1 MSASTNSFRAS
12 AWIGAIAAGAALAV
26 AGPAAANVPLTQVSS
41 DPFTNATSQHATE
54 VEPDTFAHHGTV
66 VSTFQVGRFFNGG
79 ATDIGF
85 ARSGDG
91 GATWDAPGFLP
102 GMTFSAGADSPYERV
117 SDPSVAYDAAH
128 DTWMISSIPLLPNL
142 VVPTVFV
149 NRSTDDGRTWS
160 NPVEIPAPF
169 KNDVNLN
176 TKPNLDKNWTVCDNT
191 PSSPFYGHCY
201 TELDNFA
208 TGDRELMSTSIDG
221 GQSWSNPIPTDGN
234 DNGLGGQ
241 PVVQPNGTVIVPFES
256 LNGKIAAF
264 RSTDGG
270 ASWTKAVTV
279 SQIRFHGVAGDLRTS
294 PLPSAEIAGDGTVY
308 VAWEDCRF
316 RAKCSANDIVFSKS
330 SNGIEWSDPARV
342 PIDDTDSGMD
352 HFIPGLAVE
361 PATSGVSAHL
371 ALTYY
376 FYPDADCNDDC
387 DLTVGYISSPDGG
400 DHWGDP
406 IQLAGPMSLADIA
419 LTSQGPMVG
428 DYISTS
434 FSGVTATTVFAVGL
448 PQDPSGPFDEAMYA
462 PASPLGVATAAEAT
476 NVASSTGAKHFTG
489 PGIGETH
496 RALHND

>member
-1 MSASTNSFRAS
+1 M
-12 AWIGAIAAGAALAV
+12 
-26 AGPAAANVPLTQVSS
+26 PA
-41 DPFTNATSQHATE
+41 
-54 VEPDTFAHHGTV
+54 TV
-66 VSTFQVGRFFNGG
+66 VSTFQVGRFFGGG

-85 ARSGDG
+85 GRSGDG

-102 GMTFSAGADSPYERV
+102 GMTFSAGADSPFERV
-117 SDPSVAYDAAH
+117 SDPSVAYDDAH
-128 DTWMISSIPLLPNL
+128 RVWLISSIPPLPNF

-149 NRSTDDGRTWS
+149 NRSIDDGRTWS
-160 NPVEIPAPF
+160 EPVQIPPPS
-169 KNDVNLN
+169 KNQV
-176 TKPNLDKNWTVCDNT
+176 NLDKNWTVCDNHPT
-191 PSSPFYGHCY
+191 SPSYGHCY

-208 TGDRELMSTSIDG
+208 TGDRELMSTSDDG
-221 GQSWSNPIPTDGN
+221 GETWSAPIETAGN

-256 LNGKIAAF
+256 LNGKIGAF

-270 ASWTKAVTV
+270 DSWTKAVTV

-294 PLPSAEIAGDGTVY
+294 PLPSAEIDGVGNVY
-308 VAWEDCRF
+308 VSWEDCRF
-316 RAKCSANDIVFSKS
+316 RAKCSANDIVISKS
-330 SNGIEWSDPARV
+330 SDGVEWSDPARV

-352 HFIPGLAVE
+352 HFIPGLAVDS
-361 PATSGVSAHL
+361 ATSGASAHL

-376 FYPDADCNDDC
+376 FYPDADCDDDC

-400 DHWGDP
+400 AHWGVP
-406 IQLAGPMSLADIA
+406 TQLAGPMSLADIA

-434 FSGVTATTVFAVGL
+434 FSGGKATTVFAVGL
-448 PQDPSGPFDEAMYA
+448 PHDPSEPFDEAMYA
-462 PASPLGVATAAEAT
+462 PTTPLNVATPAQAT

-489 PGIGETH
+489 EGTGETH